1 MDKLKENANNIE
13 FLLLFIPLAITVAAL
28 WDGADFD
35 IFEYACRLSDSW
47 LPCGITNDGA
57 FYFGIFGPFV
67 LWKVFAKYHLK

>member
-13 FLLLFIPLAITVAAL
+13 FLLLFIPLAIIVTAL
-28 WDGADFD
+28 WDGADFK
-35 IFEYACRLSDSW
+35 IFEYACRLGNSW

-57 FYFGIFGPFV
+57 FYFGLFGPFL